1 MSRDRLRGGLTTCSR
16 SVWTD
21 LDFRE
26 LSIRM
31 PLVYRTLVAVIVC

>member
-1 MSRDRLRGGLTTCSR
+1 MRTGRIDAVSANPG
-16 SVWTD
+16 
-21 LDFRE
+21 FRE